1 MTSQF
6 QKVYLLSWHMGEWA
20 GQLLGPYKY
29 WDTSP
34 LVSSHINSIVSFYHN
49 QESTVYF
56 NQLSVSYFRL
66 VWKFIRLIPFWDNR
80 MWINT
85 QVPSLLRFPQTLGG
99 FLLVLIL
106 ELNPVDWDMSWSS
119 FPEIPSPFLYHKNCP
134 SPQLGRSLSS
144 LLSREQLVV
153 IQQWYYNLKDILLYQ
168 LLNLIPQ
175 FL

>member
-6 QKVYLLSWHMGEWA
+6 QNAYLLSWHMEEWA
-20 GQLLGPYKY
+20 GHLLGLYKY

-66 VWKFIRLIPFWDNR
+66 VWKSIRLIPFRDNR

-85 QVPSLLRFPQTLGG
+85 QAPSLLRFPQTLEG

-106 ELNPVDWDMSWSS
+106 ELYPIDWDMSWSS
-119 FPEIPSPFLYHKNCP
+119 LPDITSLFLYHKNCP
-134 SPQLGRSLSS
+134 SPHLGGSLSS
-144 LLSREQLVV
+144 LLRQEQLVV
-153 IQQWYYNLKDILLYQ
+153 IQQWYCNLKDILLYQ
-168 LLNLIPQ
+168 VLNLEPQ